1 MSRIMHELNQSS
13 AKQPPL
19 NQASLKQSSFN
30 SPSFKGYQNH
40 HVPSSVKGI
49 SNKRGSSLAMGLL
62 LILVPSLLV
71 GGVLAYQ
78 SYNQQKNSASQA
90 TYVALPESKSQ
101 SDLEPQI
108 ADADIANV
116 DAVSVDAEDE
126 VLFAV
131 RPAPVSQP
139 LKALPRQEV
148 YAQIGSE
155 STNVAGGAIVPV
167 ASSESRAR
175 TSEESELSLAQQEV
189 QPGVSNENTALQS
202 DSDLLQGLDLS
213 ELPPDLALK
222 LESMMG
228 EQQSAPEPMD
238 SPPAGQ
244 VGSQVIELESH
255 SNSLSGVL
263 PKLDLQTHMYSSSE
277 TKRWVKVNGQEV
289 AQGDWIG
296 QDIQLLEIK
305 PQSVII
311 EFNQQK
317 IEIPALYEWKG

>member
-78 SYNQQKNSASQA
+78 SYNQQQNTASQA
-90 TYVALPESKSQ
+90 ALVILPESKPQ
-101 SDLEPQI
+101 SDLESQI
-108 ADADIANV
+108 AGADIANV
-116 DAVSVDAEDE
+116 EAVSMDAEGE

-131 RPAPVSQP
+131 RPAPASQP

-155 STNVAGGAIVPV
+155 STNVAGGSIVPV
-167 ASSESRAR
+167 ASSESSAR

-238 SPPAGQ
+238 SRPAEQ
-244 VGSQVIELESH
+244 VGSQVIELETH
-255 SNSLSGVL
+255 TNSLSGVL

-296 QDIQLLEIK
+296 RDIQLLEIK

>member
-13 AKQPPL
+13 AKQPPF
-19 NQASLKQSSFN
+19 NKAPLKQSSFN
-30 SPSFKGYQNH
+30 SPSFRGYQNH

-49 SNKRGSSLAMGLL
+49 SNKRGASLAMGLL

-78 SYNQQKNSASQA
+78 SYNPQQNSASQA
-90 TYVALPESKSQ
+90 ALVILPESKPQ

-116 DAVSVDAEDE
+116 DAVSMDAEGE

-131 RPAPVSQP
+131 RPAPASQP

-167 ASSESRAR
+167 ASSESSAR

-189 QPGVSNENTALQS
+189 QPGVSNENTDLQS

-228 EQQSAPEPMD
+228 EQQSVPEPMD
-238 SPPAGQ
+238 SRPAGQ
-244 VGSQVIELESH
+244 VGSQVIELETH
-255 SNSLSGVL
+255 TNSLSGVL

-296 QDIQLLEIK
+296 RDIQLLEIK

>member
-78 SYNQQKNSASQA
+78 SYNQQQNSASQA
-90 TYVALPESKSQ
+90 AYVALPESKSQ

-167 ASSESRAR
+167 ASSESSAR

-238 SPPAGQ
+238 SRPAGQ